1 LLFIYF
7 IFLIFF
13 FQFVKTPGDNVQTTH
28 ATAAADSTRHCRV
41 QD

>member
-1 LLFIYF
+1 LLFIYLF
-7 IFLIFF
+7 IF

-28 ATAAADSTRHCRV
+28 AAAAAADSTSHCRV